1 MFPLL
6 DCFCSSS
13 KPGILF
19 VWYLVAC
26 RYRGV
31 LASKWTTKPLNFRLL
46 PVTWEHLC
54 LSSLLFFLVRAHSRL
69 HWNDVFATCVYLAS
83 ICKPVWPSIASLRK
97 QDRISKLALT
107 CVSVWPGPT
116 HLWRFA
122 FCYRAEDENVLVS
135 FKRQWVAH
143 VRGVWPVIGKL
154 FVIFARSIWSRFVW
168 QKIVIQSSDSSTF
181 SNSSQKCFFTINK
194 ILIHL
199 EWIKINPFPRKFLVI
214 LTGEWINVFRF

>member
-1 MFPLL
+1 MLPLL

-13 KPGILF
+13 KPGKLF

-69 HWNDVFATCVYLAS
+69 HWNDFFATCVYLAS

-107 CVSVWPGPT
+107 CDFVWPGIYWY
-116 HLWRFA
+116 HLYCDIDA
-122 FCYRAEDENVLVS
+122 SCTLE
-135 FKRQWVAH
+135 
-143 VRGVWPVIGKL
+143 
-154 FVIFARSIWSRFVW
+154 RSCS
-168 QKIVIQSSDSSTF
+168 KHM
-181 SNSSQKCFFTINK
+181 
-194 ILIHL
+194 LHL
-199 EWIKINPFPRKFLVI
+199 KSCQ
-214 LTGEWINVFRF
+214 LTCLW